1 MIRKRNLLKK
11 IGVLSFALV
20 CAITAFIVPSYA
32 YTEDNQ
38 GNLVSDNLYNIG
50 SYNESIGGVSFSV
63 SNQTLTLN
71 GTSTNG
77 SWQNR
82 NELSLTLKAG
92 TYTIQ
97 WFTTYD
103 KNDIGFG
110 LRSSGSGLTELYQLN
125 SQRYKTFTI
134 SQDTTFT
141 TVIWWSTSGLIF
153 DNVKVSCMVYKGN
166 YKAYSAFEP
175 YGKIYYSQ
183 NNYDNAL
190 NNDYG
195 IFKLCSSIDLT
206 LTWTDGSNK
215 VDKYT
220 WSSILNLMNEQP
232 YIHCVNGTFSYDNH
246 KLSTAFLDGTSNA
259 TAMWQF
265 NFKNTYPLVKRFSSM
280 IGSGYNLRY
289 QIVDKNSSLFA
300 YDNIDN
306 DKIIDLTQYN
316 DKQIGYIQLFT
327 GNVNIAVSSTSL
339 YISSDYNIAFTNGY
353 NSGYED
359 GVKDGSEESLS
370 IGYQE
375 GYRDGKIEGYD
386 EGYNEALGEDLST
399 RGFWGLLNSIFSFP
413 VNMIKNVFN
422 FEFMGINIA
431 SLITFIISIVIVALI
446 VRKFTK

>member
-1 MIRKRNLLKK
+1 MIRKRNLFKK
-11 IGVLSFALV
+11 IGLLACAFV
-20 CAITAFIVPSYA
+20 CAVTAFIVPTFA

-38 GNLVSDNLYNIG
+38 GNLVSDNLINYKDINSNKFTDLGNNSFKLNWGGAVSTITLPYNNFNDNTQYSITITKIDG
-50 SYNESIGGVSFSV
+50 ANYWAYQFYWNYNDNTSERFTN
-63 SNQTLTLN
+63 NQGISN
-71 GTSTNG
+71 GTYSFTSASNKTL
-77 SWQNR
+77 SSISIVLNYEATFKDLML
-82 NELSLTLKAG
+82 NEGEPKS
-92 TYTIQ
+92 
-97 WFTTYD
+97 
-103 KNDIGFG
+103 
-110 LRSSGSGLTELYQLN
+110 
-125 SQRYKTFTI
+125 
-134 SQDTTFT
+134 
-141 TVIWWSTSGLIF
+141 
-153 DNVKVSCMVYKGN
+153 
-166 YKAYSAFEP
+166 FEP

-195 IFKLCSSIDLT
+195 IFRLCSSIDLT

-327 GNVNIAVSSTSL
+327 GNVNIAVSGTSL

-375 GYRDGKIEGYD
+375 GYRDGKTEGYD
-386 EGYNEALGEDLST
+386 EGYNEALGEDVTT

-413 VNMIKNVFN
+413 VNMIKSVFN

-431 SLITFIISIVIVALI
+431 SLITFIISIVIVALVI
-446 VRKFTK
+446 RKFTK